1 MEESYESGTSSSND
15 KPLFDEPQLRNL
27 KPKIKLREVKA
38 IHKGQMSFNHTLDRM
53 QTYKDL
59 PPTNSKNGGGAP
71 PMILDRE
78 MKKVMELERLF

>member
-1 MEESYESGTSSSND
+1 MSSSSVD

-59 PPTNSKNGGGAP
+59 SPTHSKQDPPI
-71 PMILDRE
+71 ILDRE